1 MSPLTHAQGGAMS
14 ESNHAQETS
23 SLVVRAL
30 VEPLRLFLYFP
41 RATLALALAFGII
54 AVTLAATQLGYK
66 SGRTD
71 LIATDSD
78 YNQLWLQFNQEFGEQ
93 DDALIVVEGAAR
105 DQVVPVMRELS
116 LALAKQPEHFRA
128 VMHDVDLKQLR
139 SKGLHYM
146 GREELIGVEASIQES
161 LPIINGEWNRLQVS
175 QAIGGLAW
183 KLNQIPPEQ
192 AAARDELVKTLERYL
207 VALSESLRNT
217 QQQYASPWPEVPAAL
232 STLKDINTEAL
243 LAKEGKLGFVLMRMD
258 VGADK
263 LTPYSESTKAARQII
278 ADVQQQHPQL
288 KIGLTGLPIM
298 EYDEMQASQSSML
311 WASIV
316 SLAGVMVVIVAGFGG
331 VRHALLANLV
341 LLLGMAWAFGYAT
354 ISVGHLNILSVT
366 FTATLIGVGIDYGT
380 YYVARYLKYRDDGLD
395 PYDAII
401 RTSTIVG
408 PGIFTGAVTTAIAF
422 FSAAWTNFTG
432 VSELGIIAGGGLIL
446 CAFAQLY
453 VLPVCLYLVDSSRWG
468 EKLPVP
474 LPVDRGFIPF
484 WRQPKTI
491 ALFGM
496 AATLMLGMGLPK
508 LWYDHNLLNLQPEN
522 LESVAWERKLL
533 TESGRSVWYAI
544 SIADT
549 PDELLRRK
557 QEFLK
562 KSSVERTE
570 EIVSLLP
577 NNDQSKSAVIQK
589 IASELQRVP
598 ERPPLIAVDLLDE
611 LGMRLGQVEMQL
623 KNTPGL
629 THLGNY
635 LETIRQ
641 ELRQLPPAEC
651 YARLSGFQQHAAG
664 DLITR
669 LHMLSQ
675 FANPEPPEFKDLPPS
690 LVDRFMSQR
699 DEGAKPAYLL
709 KIYGR
714 GDIWDMDSLEKFVHQ
729 VREVDPRATGNP
741 LQAYEASRE
750 MKRSFEQSAIY
761 SLLIITVV
769 LWLDFRSLWYC
780 FLAAFPLLVT
790 MVQTFG
796 LLAWI
801 NQPLNPANMIAL
813 PLLMGIGIDYG
824 VHIVHNYLEQNRN
837 YRMSAATALAVTVD
851 ALTTIIGF
859 GSLLLASHCG
869 LQSLGRVLTLG
880 IAICTVVSLIVL
892 PALLTI
898 LSQWRD
904 RKLPADDPAPALPE
918 APDPNK
924 PSSNHEV
931 LLDPRPRY
939 LAKNGVTAMRPKE
952 ISLAAVRQQIS

>member
-1 MSPLTHAQGGAMS
+1 MPESSHADGS
-14 ESNHAQETS
+14 TS
-23 SLVVRAL
+23 LMVRGL
-30 VEPLRLFLYFP
+30 VEPLRLMLYFP
-41 RATLALALAFGII
+41 RASVALALAFGAI
-54 AVTLAATQLGYK
+54 AVVLSLTQLGYK

-71 LIATDSD
+71 LISTNSD
-78 YNQLWLQFNQEFGEQ
+78 YNRLWLEFNQEFGEQ
-93 DDALIVVEGAAR
+93 DDALIVVEGASR
-105 DQVVPVMRELS
+105 EQVVPVMRELS
-116 LALAKQPEHFRA
+116 LALAKFPEHFRA

-146 GREELIGVEASIQES
+146 GREELLGVEASIQES
-161 LPIINGEWNRLQVS
+161 LPIIGGEWNRLQIS

-192 AAARDELVKTLERYL
+192 AALRGELVKTLERYL
-207 VALSESLRNT
+207 TALQASLSNT
-217 QQQYASPWPEVPAAL
+217 QQHYSSPWPEMPVAL

-243 LAKEGKLGFVLMRMD
+243 LAKEGTLGFVLMRMD
-258 VGADK
+258 CGADK
-263 LTPYSESTKAARQII
+263 LTPYSASTNAARQII
-278 ADVQQQHPQL
+278 ASVQKNHPQL
-288 KIGLTGLPIM
+288 QIGLTGLPIM

-311 WASIV
+311 WASII
-316 SLAGVMVVIVAGFGG
+316 SLAGVVIVIVAGFGG

-341 LLLGMAWAFGYAT
+341 LMLGMAWAFGYAT

-380 YYVARYLKYRDDGLD
+380 YYVARYLQYRSQGLD
-395 PYDAII
+395 PYAAVI

-408 PGIFTGAVTTAIAF
+408 PGIFTGAITTAIAF

-432 VSELGIIAGGGLIL
+432 VAELGIIAGGGLIL
-446 CAFAQLY
+446 CAIAQLY
-453 VLPVCLYLVDSSRWG
+453 VLPICLYLVDSSRWG
-468 EKLPVP
+468 KQLPAP
-474 LPVDRGFIPF
+474 LPVDRGLAVF

-496 AATLMLGMGLPK
+496 AATIMLGMGLPK

-522 LESVAWERKLL
+522 LESVAWEKKLL

-549 PDELLRRK
+549 PEELLRRK
-557 QEFLK
+557 QEFLNK
-562 KSSVERTE
+562 PSVERTE

-577 NNDQSKSAVIQK
+577 GNDQGKLEVIAK
-589 IASELQRVP
+589 IAQELSRVP
-598 ERPPLIAVDLLDE
+598 ERPPLIAVDLLEE

-629 THLGNY
+629 AYLGTY
-635 LETIRQ
+635 LENIRQ

-651 YARLSGFQQHAAG
+651 YERLSGFQQHAAG
-664 DLITR
+664 DLLSR
-669 LHMLSQ
+669 LHLLSQ
-675 FANPEPPEFKDLPPS
+675 FANPEPPQFKDLPPS
-690 LVDRFMSQR
+690 LVDRFMTHR
-699 DEGAKPAYLL
+699 DEGTKPAYLL

-714 GDIWDMDSLEKFVHQ
+714 GDIWDMDSLSRFVHQ

-750 MKRSFEQSAIY
+750 MKQSFEQSALYALI
-761 SLLIITVV
+761 IITVV

-780 FLAAFPLLVT
+780 FLAAFPLLIT
-790 MVQTFG
+790 MIQTFG

-824 VHIVHNYLEQNRN
+824 VHIVHNYLEQDRN
-837 YRMSAATALAVTVD
+837 YRMSPATAIAVTVD
-851 ALTTIIGF
+851 ALTTVIGF
-859 GSLLLASHCG
+859 GSLLIASHNG

-880 IAICTVVSLIVL
+880 IAICTVVSLIML
-892 PALLTI
+892 PALLTL
-898 LSQWRD
+898 LSRWRD
-904 RKLPADDPAPALPE
+904 RRSPVFEKPLEESELAPPAEPISS
-918 APDPNK
+918 K
-924 PSSNHEV
+924 PSSEHEV

-939 LAKNGVTAMRPKE
+939 LSAVSAARPRE
-952 ISLAAVRQQIS
+952 RSLAAVRKQVA

>member
-1 MSPLTHAQGGAMS
+1 MS
-14 ESNHAQETS
+14 ESSHADGSTS
-23 SLVVRAL
+23 LIVRGL
-30 VEPLRLFLYFP
+30 VEPLRLMLYFP
-41 RATLALALAFGII
+41 RASLTLAIALGVVATVLAL
-54 AVTLAATQLGYK
+54 TQLGYK

-71 LIATDSD
+71 LISTNSD
-78 YNQLWLQFNQEFGEQ
+78 YNQLWLQFNQDFGEQ
-93 DDALIVVEGAAR
+93 DDALIVVEGVSR
-105 DQVVPVMRELS
+105 EEVVPVMRELS
-116 LALAKQPEHFRA
+116 LALAKEPEHFRA

-146 GREELIGVEASIQES
+146 GREELLGVEASLQES
-161 LPIINGEWNRLQVS
+161 LPIIGGEWNRLQIS
-175 QAIGGLAW
+175 QAIGGMAW
-183 KLNQIPPEQ
+183 KLNQLPPEQ
-192 AAARDELVKTLERYL
+192 AALRGELVKTLERYL
-207 VALSESLRNT
+207 TALSASLSNT
-217 QQQYASPWPEVPAAL
+217 QQQYTSPWPEMPVAL
-232 STLKDINTEAL
+232 STLKDINSEAL
-243 LAKEGKLGFVLMRMD
+243 LAKEGTLGFVLMRMEC
-258 VGADK
+258 GTDK
-263 LTPYSESTKAARQII
+263 LTPYSESTTAARKII
-278 ADVQQQHPQL
+278 AEAQRNHPKLQ
-288 KIGLTGLPIM
+288 IGLTGLPIM

-311 WASIV
+311 WASII

-331 VRHALLANLV
+331 IRHALLANLV

-380 YYVARYLKYRDDGLD
+380 YYVARYLQYRDEGLD
-395 PYDAII
+395 PYAAII

-408 PGIFTGAVTTAIAF
+408 PGIFTGAITTAIAF

-432 VSELGIIAGGGLIL
+432 VAELGIIAGGGLIL
-446 CAFAQLY
+446 CAIAQLY
-453 VLPVCLYLVDSSRWG
+453 VLPVCLYLVDSSSLG
-468 EKLPVP
+468 KQMPAP
-474 LPVDRGFIPF
+474 LPVDRGFALF

-496 AATLMLGMGLPK
+496 AATIMLGMGLPK
-508 LWYDHNLLNLQPEN
+508 LWYDHNLLNLQPDN

-549 PDELLRRK
+549 PEELLRRK

-562 KSSVERTE
+562 KPSVERTE

-577 NNDQSKSAVIQK
+577 GNDQGK
-589 IASELQRVP
+589 SELIAKISRELSRIP
-598 ERPPLIAVDLLDE
+598 ERPPLISVDLLEE

-629 THLGNY
+629 THLGTY
-635 LETIRQ
+635 LENIRQ
-641 ELRQLPPAEC
+641 EMRQLPPSEC

-664 DLITR
+664 DLISR
-669 LHMLSQ
+669 MHLLSQ
-675 FANPEPPEFKDLPPS
+675 FANPEPPQFKDLPPS
-690 LVDRFMSQR
+690 LVDRFMSHR
-699 DEGAKPAYLL
+699 DEGAKPVYLL

-714 GDIWDMDSLEKFVHQ
+714 GDIWDMDSLTQFVHQ
-729 VREVDPRATGNP
+729 VREVDSRATGNP

-750 MKRSFEQSAIY
+750 MKQSFEQSALY
-761 SLLIITVV
+761 SLVIITVV

-780 FLAAFPLLVT
+780 FLAAFPLLVS

-813 PLLMGIGIDYG
+813 PLIMGIGIDYG
-824 VHIVHNYLEQNRN
+824 VHIVHNYLEQDRN
-837 YRMSAATALAVTVD
+837 YRMSPATALAVTVD

-859 GSLLLASHCG
+859 GSLLIASHCG

-880 IAICTVVSLIVL
+880 ITICTVVSLLVL
-892 PALLTI
+892 PAFLTL

-904 RKLPADDPAPALPE
+904 RKLPAGE
-918 APDPNK
+918 MSEPDAEPMPSK
-924 PSSNHEV
+924 PSSAHEV

-939 LAKNGVTAMRPKE
+939 LAPAAMARTRE
-952 ISLAAVRQQIS
+952 RSLAAVRKQVA

>member
-1 MSPLTHAQGGAMS
+1 MS
-14 ESNHAQETS
+14 EPSHAEGS
-23 SLVVRAL
+23 ASLMVRGL
-30 VEPLRLFLYFP
+30 VEPLRLMLYFP
-41 RATLALALAFGII
+41 RTTVALALALGVVA
-54 AVTLAATQLGYK
+54 AALALTHLGYK

-93 DDALIVVEGAAR
+93 DDALIVVEGASR

-146 GREELIGVEASIQES
+146 GREELLGVEASIQES
-161 LPIINGEWNRLQVS
+161 LPIIGGEWNRLQVS

-192 AAARDELVKTLERYL
+192 AAARGELVKTLERYL

-217 QQQYASPWPEVPAAL
+217 RQQYTSPWPEMPAAL
-232 STLKDINTEAL
+232 STLKDINSEAL
-243 LAKEGKLGFVLMRMD
+243 LAKEGTLGFVLMRMD
-258 VGADK
+258 IGADK
-263 LTPYSESTKAARQII
+263 LTPYSASTTAARQVI
-278 ADVQQQHPQL
+278 ADVQLNHPQL

-354 ISVGHLNILSVT
+354 IAVGHLNILSVT

-380 YYVARYLKYRDDGLD
+380 YYVARYLQYRDQGLD
-395 PYDAII
+395 PYAAVIK
-401 RTSTIVG
+401 TSTVVG

-453 VLPVCLYLVDSSRWG
+453 VLPVCLYLVDSSKWG
-468 EKLPVP
+468 ETMPVP
-474 LPVDRGFIPF
+474 LPVDRGFMPF

-496 AATLMLGMGLPK
+496 AATIMLGMGLPK

-549 PDELLRRK
+549 PEELLRRK
-557 QEFLK
+557 QEFLGK
-562 KSSVERTE
+562 PSVERTE

-577 NNDQSKSAVIQK
+577 NNDQGKSAVITK
-589 IASELQRVP
+589 IAGELQRVP
-598 ERPPLIAVDLLDE
+598 ERPPLIAVDLLEE

-629 THLGNY
+629 THLGTH

-664 DLITR
+664 DLISR
-669 LHMLSQ
+669 LHLLSQ

-699 DEGAKPAYLL
+699 DEGTKPVYLL

-714 GDIWDMDSLEKFVHQ
+714 GDIWNMDSLAQFVHQ

-750 MKRSFEQSAIY
+750 MKQSFEQSAVY

-780 FLAAFPLLVT
+780 FLAAFPLLIT

-824 VHIVHNYLEQNRN
+824 VHIVHNYLEQDRN
-837 YRMSAATALAVTVD
+837 YRMSSATALAVTVD

-859 GSLLLASHCG
+859 GSLLLASHLG

-880 IAICTVVSLIVL
+880 IAICTVVSLLVL

-904 RKLPADDPAPALPE
+904 RKLPAEEQAAAIAE
-918 APDPNK
+918 TPDTSK
-924 PSSNHEV
+924 PSSAHEV

-939 LAKNGVTAMRPKE
+939 LAPAASTVGRTKE
-952 ISLAAVRQQIS
+952 RSLAAVRQQVA